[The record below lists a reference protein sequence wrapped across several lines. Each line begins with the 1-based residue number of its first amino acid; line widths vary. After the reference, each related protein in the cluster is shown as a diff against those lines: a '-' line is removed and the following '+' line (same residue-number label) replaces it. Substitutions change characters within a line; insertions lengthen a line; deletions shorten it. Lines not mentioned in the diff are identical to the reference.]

1 MRLSEPERPAVEEFP
16 SMLAAQSGPTGA
28 TTSADAVEFV
38 AESEEFVVVVVIG
51 GGSGGGGGGGTI
63 GEVLGGIGGGRGLIC
78 DIMLCLGLESCWDRK
93 GLLFGVGLNV

>member
-28 TTSADAVEFV
+28 TTSADIVEFV
-38 AESEEFVVVVVIG
+38 ADSEEFVFVVIV

-78 DIMLCLGLESCWDRK
+78 DIMLCLGLESCWDRN